1 MEVFAISVVGLL
13 GAIIIVLVKIR
24 EDFKQGIT
32 IEQEIEI
39 EEVDE

>member
-1 MEVFAISVVGLL
+1 MEIFATGVIGLL
-13 GAIIIVLVKIR
+13 GAILIVLVKI
-24 EDFKQGIT
+24 EKYLKQEIT